1 MATVRSSLKQLLPDL
16 VEVVGPDH
24 VLSDPDLKAP
34 YESDWTGRW
43 HGNANVVIRPGTT
56 SQVSAVMGI
65 LSNARVAVVPQGG
78 NTGLV
83 GGGVPRG
90 GEAVISLRRLDHL
103 GPVDKAS
110 AQVNAGAGVT
120 LARLQ
125 AHARA
130 AGLLFGVDLAAR
142 DSATIGGMVATNA
155 GGIHVLRYGM
165 MRAQVVGAELVM
177 ADGSVVRRMSG
188 LKENTGYDLV
198 GLATGSEGTLAI
210 VTEARLRLVAEPG
223 ERVVAMC
230 GVADLEAAI
239 ALTAALRNIA
249 SLEALEVLDS
259 QAMAIVRGHTGLP
272 SVVAGD
278 WEWYVLMECAGDGD
292 LVAALHGA
300 ITSVEGVSEPAVA
313 LEPARRADL
322 WSYRERLTESISALG
337 IPHKLDVA
345 IPLKELG
352 LFAKDLREHL
362 HALSPQAR
370 PVLFGHLAEGN
381 LHVNILGLSPSDS
394 SADEMVLHL
403 AADHGGTISS
413 EHGVGIAKQPWLALT
428 RSQEDRS
435 VMRAIKQALDPDGL
449 LNPGVLFGLEPYHKT

>member
-165 MRAQVVGAELVM
+165 MRAQVG
-177 ADGSVVRRMSG
+177 
-188 LKENTGYDLV
+188 
-198 GLATGSEGTLAI
+198 
-210 VTEARLRLVAEPG
+210 
-223 ERVVAMC
+223 
-230 GVADLEAAI
+230 
-239 ALTAALRNIA
+239 
-249 SLEALEVLDS
+249 
-259 QAMAIVRGHTGLP
+259 
-272 SVVAGD
+272 
-278 WEWYVLMECAGDGD
+278 
-292 LVAALHGA
+292 
-300 ITSVEGVSEPAVA
+300 
-313 LEPARRADL
+313 
-322 WSYRERLTESISALG
+322 
-337 IPHKLDVA
+337 
-345 IPLKELG
+345 
-352 LFAKDLREHL
+352 
-362 HALSPQAR
+362 
-370 PVLFGHLAEGN
+370 
-381 LHVNILGLSPSDS
+381 
-394 SADEMVLHL
+394 
-403 AADHGGTISS
+403 
-413 EHGVGIAKQPWLALT
+413 
-428 RSQEDRS
+428 
-435 VMRAIKQALDPDGL
+435 
-449 LNPGVLFGLEPYHKT
+449 